1 MFIFELCIYV
11 IILYIIIGKQNW
23 VNKIKII
30 IILDNKKEDILGDE

>member
-11 IILYIIIGKQNW
+11 IMLYIIIGKQNW

-30 IILDNKKEDILGDE
+30 IILDSKIEDILGDE

>member
-30 IILDNKKEDILGDE
+30 IILDNKIEDILGDE

>member
-30 IILDNKKEDILGDE
+30 IILDNKREDILGDE

>member
-11 IILYIIIGKQNW
+11 IILHIIIGKQNW

-30 IILDNKKEDILGDE
+30 IILDNKREDILGDE

>member
-23 VNKIKII
+23 VKKIKII
-30 IILDNKKEDILGDE
+30 IILDNKREDILGDE